1 MQPFDYSQACAA
13 RDTERDLAVVD
24 PLVSDLIRW
33 EEEQQVRKLILV
45 ASVSATPKAVRQALG
60 SVFQNVCAEGYP
72 SKRMAQEPP
81 ERLADISWQLAHAR
95 RYADRRFYKGV
106 NYVNIVESLAQRRCA
121 ELFVHGSLRRED
133 IFVNVQSLAGA
144 AANLAVYQALLQP
157 GDTLMAMNL
166 YQGGH
171 LTHGSEFNVSGKRY
185 RTVAYT
191 VDPVTER
198 LDYAA
203 VRELA
208 LVHRP
213 RLIIG
218 GYTSYPWAPDWQAL
232 RAIADE
238 VGAYLMAD
246 IAHTAGLVVA
256 GAYPNPVGVADVTV
270 FTPNKTMCGPR
281 GAVVMTTDP
290 ELAAAIDLA
299 VFPGEQ
305 GAPHANKFAAMAVA
319 FGIAQTDEFRQ
330 LQHRIVRN
338 AARLA
343 AGLQARDLRVV
354 YGGTDTHLLLID
366 LKSLP
371 TPTGFPLWG
380 EAAARILDLAGI
392 VVNKNTIP
400 GDTQTALATGLRFG
414 TTWITQQGL
423 DEQDMDTVAELIQ
436 RVLRHMQPFAY
447 DGLTQILPR
456 GKIDLD
462 VLESVQRDVAKLTER
477 ASAAAVDAP
486 SDYPHY
492 PLLPQRF
499 AARPV
504 VLRITGWRARQF
516 MDAVSTRCIAGLES
530 AQPEQTYL
538 LDSQGC
544 LIDTV
549 VVIQEQR
556 DAIGRD
562 RYLLVPSVERQERV
576 IAWLR
581 GLADGYIC
589 FDQQDVFR
597 KIAGPVDIE
606 VYDRHDFQAQ
616 DFPGSALTN
625 PTAQQPRVADPT
637 HARDLYAADPQG
649 FDLSKPYFVGQ
660 HHLEHAVAPSNRR
673 LWSWN
678 DVPGPLQ
685 RTPLYELHHASGAKM
700 VPFSGWEMPVWY
712 TSVLEEHRAVRRTA
726 GLFDV
731 SHMGVF
737 QIEGRFATEFLDTV
751 CTNYAAWLEDG
762 ESCYGFLLDPHG
774 QIIDD
779 VIIYRCHAE
788 LYLMVVNAGC
798 VHKDWQWLNLVNQG
812 DVSIDASR
820 PWVRLQ
826 APVILHNL
834 TDPAAGPFQRRDLA
848 LQGPASLSVLQ
859 ALADDAATRLD
870 LARLQRN
877 RFTFCSLCGV
887 AVMVARTGY
896 TGEVYGYEILGHP
909 DALPHLWQ
917 TLLTIG
923 RAFGVVAAG
932 LAARDS
938 TRTEAGLPLYGH
950 ELAGPLDI
958 SPIEAGFSPHVKY
971 HKPFFIGRDA
981 LLAQMQNQTR
991 SVVRFRVDRKSAR
1004 RPQFGDPII
1013 VDQAAIGYVT
1023 SCSIDSERY
1032 LIGQALVQQPHTAPA
1047 TQIGILPL
1055 GDRPLEEKL
1064 AWAGGHA
1071 STVSATILPR
1081 FPRHKG
1087 ARTEQADSRLD
1098 QARLGEAGQGAEYVQ
1113 PPA

>member
-1 MQPFDYSQACAA
+1 LAA
-13 RDTERDLAVVD
+13 VD

-45 ASVSATPKAVRQALG
+45 ASVSAAPKAVRQALG

-121 ELFVHGSLRRED
+121 ELFAHGSIRPED

-144 AANLAVYQALLQP
+144 AANLAAYQALLQP
-157 GDTLMAMNL
+157 GDTLLAMNL

-185 RTVAYT
+185 RTVSYT

-203 VRELA
+203 IRELA
-208 LVHRP
+208 LKHRP

-256 GAYPNPVGVADVTV
+256 GAYPNPVGIADVTI

-290 ELAAAIDLA
+290 DLAGAIDVA

-305 GAPHANKFAAMAVA
+305 GAPHVNKFAAMAVA
-319 FGIAQTDEFRQ
+319 FGIAQSDEFREM
-330 LQHRIVRN
+330 QHRIVRN

-343 AGLQARDLRVV
+343 AALEQRGLRLV

-366 LKSLP
+366 LKSVP
-371 TPTGFPLWG
+371 STTGFPLWG

-414 TTWITQQGL
+414 TTWITQQGFV
-423 DEQDMDTVAELIQ
+423 EQDMDTVADLIR
-436 RVLRHMQPFAY
+436 RVLYGIQPFAY
-447 DGLTQILPR
+447 DGLTQVLAR

-462 VLESVQRDVAKLTER
+462 VLESVQREVAQLTER
-477 ASAAAVDAP
+477 FGAVDAP

-492 PLLPQRF
+492 PSLSHNF
-499 AARPV
+499 AAQPV

-516 MDAVSTRCIAGLES
+516 MDGVSTRSMAGLIPS
-530 AQPEQTYL
+530 QPEQTYL
-538 LDSQGC
+538 LDSQGR
-544 LIDTV
+544 LIDEV
-549 VVIQEQR
+549 VVIQEQP
-556 DAIGRD
+556 DPIGRD
-562 RYLLVPSVERQERV
+562 RYLLVPSTQRQERV

-589 FDQQDVFR
+589 FDQQDVLR

-606 VYDRHDFQAQ
+606 AHDLDRFQSHSFPAGVLNELAAQ
-616 DFPGSALTN
+616 RSQIAHL
-625 PTAQQPRVADPT
+625 T
-637 HARDLYAADPQG
+637 HARDLYAANPQG
-649 FDLSKPYFVGQ
+649 FELSKPYFVGQ
-660 HHLEHAVAPSNRR
+660 HHLERPASPSNK
-673 LWSWN
+673 LAWSWN
-678 DVPGPLQ
+678 EAPGPLQ
-685 RTPLYELHHASGAKM
+685 QTPLYALHRAAGAKM

-712 TSVLEEHRAVRRTA
+712 TSVVEEHQSVRRTA

-737 QIEGRFATEFLDTV
+737 QIEGRYATEFLDTV
-751 CTNYAAWLEDG
+751 CTNYVAWLEDG

-774 QIIDD
+774 QVLDD
-779 VIIYRCHAE
+779 VIVYRCHAE
-788 LYLMVVNAGC
+788 LYLMVVNAGST
-798 VHKDWQWLNLVNQG
+798 HKDWQWLNLVNAG
-812 DVSIDASR
+812 GVTIDAGR
-820 PWVRLQ
+820 PWIKTQ
-826 APVILHNL
+826 APVILRNL
-834 TDPAAGPFQRRDLA
+834 TDAASGSLQRRDLA
-848 LQGPASLSVLQ
+848 LQGPASLPILQ
-859 ALADDAATRLD
+859 ALADDPATRLD

-877 RFTFCSLCGV
+877 RLMRCTLAGV
-887 AVMVARTGY
+887 DVLVARTGY
-896 TGEVYGYEILGHP
+896 TGELYGYELLSHP

-917 TLLTIG
+917 TLLTAG
-923 RAFGVVAAG
+923 AAFGVVPAG

-950 ELAGPLDI
+950 ELAGPLNI
-958 SPIEAGFSPHVKY
+958 SPIEAGFSAHVKY

-981 LLAQMQNQTR
+981 LRMQDQTR
-991 SVVRFRVDRKSAR
+991 SLIRFRVDRRGVR
-1004 RPQFGDPII
+1004 RPQFGDPVSI
-1013 VDQAAIGYVT
+1013 DQAAIGYVT
-1023 SCSIDSERY
+1023 SCSIDGERY
-1032 LIGQALVQQPHTAPA
+1032 LVGQALVERQSTVPGA
-1047 TQIGILPL
+1047 QIGILPL
-1055 GDRPLEEKL
+1055 GDRPLAEKL
-1064 AWAGGHA
+1064 AWNKGRE
-1071 STVSATILPR
+1071 STVAATILPR
-1081 FPRHKG
+1081 FPRKQA
-1087 ARTEQADSRLD
+1087 ARSEQADSRLN
-1098 QARLGEAGQGAEYVQ
+1098 QYILSEAGQGAE
-1113 PPA
+1113 